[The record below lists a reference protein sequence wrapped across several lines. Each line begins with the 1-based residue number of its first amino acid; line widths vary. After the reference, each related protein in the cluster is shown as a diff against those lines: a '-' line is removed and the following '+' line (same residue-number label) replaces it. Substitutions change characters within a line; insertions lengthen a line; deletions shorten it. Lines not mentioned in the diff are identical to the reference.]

1 MYSHLSQHNRVPFV
15 GKVAMR
21 RPTMM
26 RRFPLFRPSAAA
38 TILPTAVAL
47 LSTVSVLMGG
57 RNLFVIGFDP
67 LKPQFNAISC
77 RHRSNF
83 QHHPI
88 TNWHGI
94 STTRT
99 IFGFR
104 PHHRRRSYPY
114 TRFVS
119 SLSSSNTNDSN
130 KSDDPI
136 LSTDEIVFTGPEA
149 IKSQRPT
156 STNSNS
162 LQMISF
168 YNFVNISNPIRLR
181 DDLFDSIKD
190 IEGLRG
196 TIYISPEGVNSQMAI
211 PIYYNNSKNNNI
223 DVVVG
228 DDDYDSTS
236 SPLSQFCHACYVTD
250 PHVFSFM
257 KMSSRSNNNHT
268 PLNLGDIVSID
279 TPTFDKLIVRV
290 RDYVLRDGMSQ
301 DQEQRQQLVHY
312 PLDWTNAGIELTP
325 QEWHEELLQA
335 NRSLQSSSSSD
346 DSTPLILDCRNMY
359 ESDQGAFQG
368 AIPLNTQTFQDT
380 WSVLD
385 DMLSSG
391 GNDRDDDSQQE
402 NPNDNEVDKIMSK
415 SKRQDQPVYI
425 YCTGGI
431 RCVKVGA
438 YLKQQLGY
446 NNVKRLQ
453 HGIIGYEK
461 WIQGGQQEREH
472 QGGGDDDPTPN
483 NLWNGTNF
491 LFDKRRFHD

>member
-1 MYSHLSQHNRVPFV
+1 MSHLGRS
-15 GKVAMR
+15 
-21 RPTMM
+21 TM
-26 RRFPLFRPSAAA
+26 
-38 TILPTAVAL
+38 LPTAFAL
-47 LSTVSVLMGG
+47 LSTVTMFMGG
-57 RNLFVIGFDP
+57 SNNLFVMGFYT
-67 LKPQFNAISC
+67 LNPQSNGFRH

-83 QHHPI
+83 QHSRI
-88 TNWHGI
+88 TNWLRTTPK
-94 STTRT
+94 ST
-99 IFGFR
+99 IYKLQ
-104 PHHRRRSYPY
+104 PHQQRRIDPRL
-114 TRFVS
+114 RFTS
-119 SLSSSNTNDSN
+119 SILSSNTDDSN
-130 KSDDPI
+130 KNEDSYI
-136 LSTDEIVFTGPEA
+136 STEEIVFTGPEA
-149 IKSQRPT
+149 IKSQRPIAT
-156 STNSNS
+156 DSKS

-168 YNFVNISNPIRLR
+168 YNFVNISNPIQLR
-181 DDLFDSIKD
+181 DDIFEAIKD

-211 PIYYNNSKNNNI
+211 PYYKNNN
-223 DVVVG
+223 
-228 DDDYDSTS
+228 DDDDGGDISTS
-236 SPLSQFCHACYVTD
+236 SPLSQFCHACYATD

-257 KMSSRSNNNHT
+257 DKASGSNNKKNNT

-301 DQEQRQQLVHY
+301 DEQPQQQHLIQY

-335 NRSLQSSSSSD
+335 NSKIQSASSSE
-346 DSTPLILDCRNMY
+346 DSKPLILDCRNIY

-385 DMLSSG
+385 EMLSSG
-391 GNDRDDDSQQE
+391 RDDSQDSK
-402 NPNDNEVDKIMSK
+402 NVNEVDKNV
-415 SKRQDQPVYI
+415 SKRRDQPVYI

-461 WIQGGQQEREH
+461 WIQEEQQRE
-472 QGGGDDDPTPN
+472 QQDGGDDDNPAT